1 MLFGAILMIQLL
13 AHLPLANIDLSS
25 NALQT
30 FDIMISVVSFDYFQP
45 TEYLEVDFTET
56 DAYTENFATL
66 GYESSNFVE
75 GMGSI
80 LVFAFIQIIMI
91 VLIVFTV
98 MFKITCPLKWCKKNL
113 TVNEGQSGTF
123 NFI

>member
-1 MLFGAILMIQLL
+1 
-13 AHLPLANIDLSS
+13 
-25 NALQT
+25 
-30 FDIMISVVSFDYFQP
+30 MISVVSFDYFSP
-45 TEYLEVDFTET
+45 TEYVTVDFTET

-80 LVFAFIQIIMI
+80 IIFAFIQIIMI
-91 VLIVFTV
+91 ILILFTV
-98 MFKITCPLKWCKKNL
+98 MFKIRCPLKKCRNDL
-113 TVNEGQSGTF
+113 TVEEGQSSTF

>member
-13 AHLPLANIDLSS
+13 AHLPLAAIDLSS
-25 NALQT
+25 GALET
-30 FDIMISVVSFDYFQP
+30 FDIMISVVSFDYFSP
-45 TEYLEVDFTET
+45 TEYYEVDFTET
-56 DAYTENFATL
+56 DAYSESFATL

-80 LVFAFIQIIMI
+80 IIFAFIQIIM
-91 VLIVFTV
+91 VLLTLITI
-98 MFKITCPLKWCKKNL
+98 MFAIRCPLKWCKSNFN
-113 TVNEGQSGTF
+113 VAESRSSSF